1 MRSKKSELYSSA
13 PLESFPKVYCHSND
27 KAALGSS
34 WTQDPLLLQNM
45 DPGSHFVSAKPY
57 WVIMMVSFFVCLF
70 VCFVCLFCFFVVVV
84 FREVLLYPR
93 LVSNYVAED
102 DTKHLILLPPSTQR

>member
-70 VCFVCLFCFFVVVV
+70 VLFLFCFFFVVVV